1 MTDGFIEIDLKSC
14 DIPTCRYIFIYGAC
28 NTKTKSQYKEKQVAG
43 RSLEKTMLSLL
54 WDLEELNRLNKEAKA
69 LTTTISVALA
79 MPEASRTEHN
89 LLKQL
94 GHNYM
99 YKGI

>member
-1 MTDGFIEIDLKSC
+1 MASLKLTLSHV
-14 DIPTCRYIFIYGAC
+14 TFLHAGIFSYMVPVIQ
-28 NTKTKSQYKEKQVAG
+28 KSQYKEKQVAG

-69 LTTTISVALA
+69 LTTTISVAFDVLA